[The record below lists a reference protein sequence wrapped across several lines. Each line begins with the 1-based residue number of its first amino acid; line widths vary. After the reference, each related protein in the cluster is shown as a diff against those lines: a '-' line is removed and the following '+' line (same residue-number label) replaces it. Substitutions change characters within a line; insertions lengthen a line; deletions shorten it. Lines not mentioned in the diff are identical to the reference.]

1 VDARHEDG
9 ASRNEPSLEGL
20 EAGRVLLEHRTHVH
34 LLDSIVVLLKSSPRG
49 GGILHFDAM
58 DSTAVEGTRILL
70 KRCSHR
76 GKVIIGTVGRQK
88 HIVKHIVKPPSW
100 LRCSYLRATDCGT
113 FIALCPPHTRT
124 IDVFF
129 AGSSVDSPP
138 GGSTLFVCFD
148 PCDCVLVPAYV
159 NVFISLLCG

>member
-1 VDARHEDG
+1 MEVPVDARHEDG

-76 GKVIIGTVGRQK
+76 GKVIIGKWVGR
-88 HIVKHIVKPPSW
+88 
-100 LRCSYLRATDCGT
+100 
-113 FIALCPPHTRT
+113 
-124 IDVFF
+124 
-129 AGSSVDSPP
+129 
-138 GGSTLFVCFD
+138 
-148 PCDCVLVPAYV
+148 
-159 NVFISLLCG
+159 NIS